1 MSPAGDTTLCCS
13 FRDMWGCHSS
23 VLVPPI
29 VLVQWLCMGV
39 GWWLGV
45 ADPPLN
51 QQSTCLARCA
61 RSDYG
66 LVTAGRVIAGLSD
79 SHQGVRGNETLMDYS
94 GGCLLKHD
102 LHL

>member
-1 MSPAGDTTLCCS
+1 MLQFSGHVGLPLECFGSPHCFGPVA
-13 FRDMWGCHSS
+13 
-23 VLVPPI
+23 VY
-29 VLVQWLCMGV
+29 GV
-39 GWWLGV
+39 GWRPGV

-79 SHQGVRGNETLMDYS
+79 SHQGVSGSETLMGYS
-94 GGCLLKHD
+94 WGCLLKHN